1 MYRAVRDRDESY
13 LGVFFLGV
21 RTTGVFCR
29 PGCPARLPRRENV
42 AFFATAE
49 EAELA
54 GFRACRRCHP
64 LASPGAHP
72 GWVQQLIARV
82 DASEER
88 ITDQRLRALDVDP
101 VRARRYFQR
110 RFGATFQAWQ
120 RERRLGGAWS
130 ELQRG
135 AGIDDAGLGAG
146 WESTSGFR
154 DAFERVFGEPPG
166 RGRASARL
174 VSDLFATPLG
184 PMIAVAGERG
194 LCLLEFG
201 DRRALPA
208 QGRALKRWFEGSIVP
223 GRNEHLDRAERELE
237 EYFAGARTAFDVP
250 LELPGTPFQVEVW
263 NALLRIPH
271 GETRSYGELARDLGR
286 PGAQRAVGRANG
298 QNRLGVIVP
307 CHRVVESTGAL
318 RGYGGGLWRK
328 QRLLELERST
338 SPRS

>member
-1 MYRAVRDRDESY
+1 MYRAVRERDESY

-82 DASEER
+82 DASDER
-88 ITDQRLRALDVDP
+88 I
-101 VRARRYFQR
+101 
-110 RFGATFQAWQ
+110 
-120 RERRLGGAWS
+120 GGAWS

-237 EYFAGARTAFDVP
+237 EYFAGARSAFDVP

-263 NALLRIPH
+263 NALLRIPC

-298 QNRLGVIVP
+298 QNRIGVIVP

-328 QRLLELERST
+328 QRLLELEQSAR
-338 SPRS
+338 PRQ